1 MADANEQPVITQ
13 PAGDAEKDDLIPRAE
28 AKKAFEARDRA
39 KKEADEL
46 RKRALSEDAFAE
58 YQALKAEREKAEE
71 DRQKKAGE
79 FESIKKS
86 LIDKHTTELESER
99 RARLALEQSYTQEK
113 IEAAFLGAS
122 EWFGGETA
130 KTIMTGDM
138 AYAYLGKHV
147 GYEEVDVAGKTIKA
161 IVVRDLDGNIILD
174 GKGNPARF
182 AEAISELI
190 QSLPNKDRILRG
202 SGKTGS
208 GSSGGS
214 TRGSEQVDLSRLN
227 VDSFKDPKVR
237 AALKQRQAA
246 AGGLQMGP
254 AFDRTR

>member
-1 MADANEQPVITQ
+1 MADANEQTTTTEQ
-13 PAGDAEKDDLIPRAE
+13 TATETAADLIPRAE

-46 RKRALSEDAFAE
+46 RKRALSDEAIAE

-79 FESIKKS
+79 FETIKKS
-86 LIDKHTTELESER
+86 LIDKHTTELEAER
-99 RARLALEQSYTQEK
+99 KARMELEQNYRQEK

-122 EWFGGETA
+122 DWFGGESA

-138 AYAYLGKHV
+138 AFAYLGKHV
-147 GYEEVDVAGKTIKA
+147 SFEEVDVAGKTIKA
-161 IVVRDLDGNIILD
+161 IVVRDVDGNIILD
-174 GKGNPARF
+174 GKGNPAKF
-182 AEAISELI
+182 SDAIGEVI
-190 QSLPNKDRILRG
+190 AQLPHKDRILRG

-214 TRGSEQVDLSRLN
+214 TGSQQPVDLRNLTPAQL
-227 VDSFKDPKVR
+227 KDPRVK
-237 AALKQRQAA
+237 AALEAL
-246 AGGLQMGP
+246 GGNTGIQMGSS
-254 AFDRTR
+254 FVK

>member
-1 MADANEQPVITQ
+1 MADANDKTTEQPEPKESAT
-13 PAGDAEKDDLIPRAE
+13 DDLIPRAE
-28 AKKAFEARDRA
+28 AKKAFEARDKA

-46 RKRALSEDAFAE
+46 RKRALSDEALAE

-86 LIDKHTTELESER
+86 LIDKHTQELEAER
-99 RARLALEQSYTQEK
+99 KARLELEQQYRQEK

-122 EWFGGETA
+122 DWFGGETA

-147 GYEEVDVAGKTIKA
+147 SYEDVDYAGKTVKA
-161 IVVRDLDGNIILD
+161 IVVRDMDGNIILD

-182 AEAISELI
+182 ADAIGELI
-190 QSLPNKDRILRG
+190 DQLPNKDRILRG

-214 TRGSEQVDLSRLN
+214 TGSHQPVDLRNLTP
-227 VDSFKDPKVR
+227 DKLRDPKVIE
-237 AALKQRQAA
+237 ALKAA
-246 AGGLQMGP
+246 RPASGIRMGS
-254 AFDRTR
+254 AFTK